1 MWMGWE
7 ELRGLCMAAN
17 GKKKLAEENW
27 LVVRL
32 LLFAILVKYLG
43 AAGNQAQAFKE
54 IVILWV

>member
-1 MWMGWE
+1 MG
-7 ELRGLCMAAN
+7 LDGLSGLCMAAN